1 MGVAVSGYRLARAV
15 ARAGQLGVVSGTALD
30 TVLVRR
36 LQDGDPDGDVR
47 RAMARFPDAALVGRV
62 LDRFYLAGGRPAGR
76 PYRRTALRSARPDR
90 AADALTALAAF
101 VEVTLAKEG
110 AHGPVGVNL
119 LTKIQ
124 LPTLPTL
131 YGAMLAGVD
140 WVLMGAGIPRDVPG
154 VLDRFAEQRAAS
166 LRLDVVGAPRGADPV
181 QLRFDPAEHG
191 WDSLGPLARPAFMPI
206 VASHALASMLH
217 KRANGRIDGF
227 VVEGP
232 TAGGHNAPPRG
243 PSRTDAD
250 GAPRYGERDVVDL
263 DAVAA
268 LGLPF
273 WLAGGTGTP
282 EGLRDARARG
292 ATGVQVGT
300 LFAYCE
306 ESGLDPELKR
316 SVVERTRRDDLH
328 VRTDGR
334 ASPTGFPF
342 KVADLSGTT
351 AVPEVYEARE
361 RVCDLG
367 YLREA
372 AHGPDGRLVFRCSAE
387 PVEAYVAKGG
397 RVEDTVG
404 RVCLCNGLSAAAGMP
419 QVQKGGRVERPVV
432 TSGDAVLDVRRVLKP
447 GATGYAAQDVIAFLT
462 ATGQA

>member
-1 MGVAVSGYRLARAV
+1 MGVAVSGHRLARAV
-15 ARAGQLGVVSGTALD
+15 ARAGQMGVVSGTALD

-47 RAMARFPDAALVGRV
+47 RALARFPDPDLAGRL
-62 LDRFYLAGGRPAGR
+62 LDRYYLPGGRPSGR
-76 PYRRTALRSARPDR
+76 PYRRTGLRTARRDR
-90 AADALTALAAF
+90 NADALAALAAF
-101 VEVTLAKEG
+101 AEVSLAKED
-110 AHGPVGVNL
+110 ARGPIGINL

-124 LPTLPTL
+124 LSTLPTL

-154 VLDRFAEQRAAS
+154 VLDRFAEQGAAS
-166 LRLDVVGAPRGADPV
+166 LRLDVADAPRGSEPV

-191 WDSLGPLARPAFMPI
+191 WDALGPLRRPAFMPI
-206 VASHALASMLH
+206 VASHALASMLL
-217 KRANGRIDGF
+217 KRATGRIDGF

-243 PSRTDAD
+243 PARTDAD
-250 GAPRYGERDVVDL
+250 GAPRYGPRDVVDL

-282 EGLRDARARG
+282 EGLSEAHARG
-292 ATGVQVGT
+292 AAGIQVGT
-300 LFAYCE
+300 LFAYCD
-306 ESGLDPELKR
+306 ESGLDSGLKR
-316 SVVERTRRDDLH
+316 SVVERTRHGDVR

-351 AVPEVYEARE
+351 AEPKVYEARE

-372 AHGPDGRLVFRCSAE
+372 AHGPDGRLAFRCPAE
-387 PVEAYVAKGG
+387 PVDAYVAKGG
-397 RVEDTVG
+397 RVEDTIG
-404 RVCLCNGLSAAAGMP
+404 RVCLCNGLAAAAGMP
-419 QVQKGGRVERPVV
+419 QVQKAGRVERPVV
-432 TSGDAVLDVRRVLKP
+432 TSGDAIMDVRRVLKP
-447 GATGYAAQDVIAFLT
+447 GATGYAARDVVAFLT
-462 ATGQA
+462 GVGEA